1 MKRYIVGGWVR
12 DTLLK
17 EEGFDIAPQDKDWV
31 VVGASPEE
39 MVKRGFIPV
48 GADFPVFIDPK
59 NGEELALA
67 RTERKSG
74 KGYHRFCLS
83 CRPLPSR

>member
-1 MKRYIVGGWVR
+1 MYYFSKIQKISGIVGAMKRYIVGGWVR

-39 MVKRGFIPV
+39 MVKRGFIP
-48 GADFPVFIDPK
+48 
-59 NGEELALA
+59 
-67 RTERKSG
+67 
-74 KGYHRFCLS
+74 
-83 CRPLPSR
+83 